1 MPKGVMHLLPFKSW
15 YQPIVEIFVDMKKS
29 LILICVLIKKRGII
43 HFKCLFLFQRGIC
56 KEGRR
61 RRNGLLES
69 SRCKTDMGG
78 QDGFVSP
85 EKKLTIKSL
94 LRQIGGSLPN
104 QLYHQIVNTS
114 GYFVIMRFV

>member
-1 MPKGVMHLLPFKSW
+1 MFKSL
-15 YQPIVEIFVDMKKS
+15 YQPIFEIFEDMKKS
-29 LILICVLIKKRGII
+29 LILIRILKKKGII
-43 HFKCLFLFQRGIC
+43 NFKFLFLFQRGIC

-69 SRCKTDMGG
+69 FRCKTDMGG

-104 QLYHQIVNTS
+104 QLYNQIVNTS
-114 GYFVIMRFV
+114 GYFVIMIFV

>member
-1 MPKGVMHLLPFKSW
+1 MVNFK
-15 YQPIVEIFVDMKKS
+15 F
-29 LILICVLIKKRGII
+29 
-43 HFKCLFLFQRGIC
+43 LFLFQRGIC

-61 RRNGLLES
+61 RRNGSLES

-85 EKKLTIKSL
+85 EKNITTKSL
-94 LRQIGGSLPN
+94 LRQIGGSRPN